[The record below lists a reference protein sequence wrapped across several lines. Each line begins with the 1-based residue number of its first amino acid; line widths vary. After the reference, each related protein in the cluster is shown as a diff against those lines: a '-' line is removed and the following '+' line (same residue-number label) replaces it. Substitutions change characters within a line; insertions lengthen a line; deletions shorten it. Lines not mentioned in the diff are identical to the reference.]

1 MITKTITTKGDMDVY
16 VKFRGNPVWIESGG
30 VANQQT
36 SNAIHWATLLAR
48 LKTSVKRSWHN

>member
-36 SNAIHWATLLAR
+36 SNAIH
-48 LKTSVKRSWHN
+48 